1 MTIGCQESRRV
12 SLKRERKK
20 DSSQVLAW
28 VRGWRMDSSTLSQ
41 GGNTGWRTA
50 VNSDKFAVPLP
61 HPGMA
66 VQGVA
71 VNIGLDSKR
80 EFWTKELNVQAVSL
94 WRALRDIKKN
104 RSLKPVSC

>member
-1 MTIGCQESRRV
+1 
-12 SLKRERKK
+12 
-20 DSSQVLAW
+20 
-28 VRGWRMDSSTLSQ
+28 MDSSTLSQ

-80 EFWTKELNVQAVSL
+80 VL
-94 WRALRDIKKN
+94 D
-104 RSLKPVSC
+104 